1 MKHSTTTVLSRPAPA
16 CSPSHPQAGVT
27 LVEMLLVVALVG
39 LLAGL
44 AFPRISAGADSLRLT
59 SAADSIA
66 SLFNAALTRAE
77 RRGEALEIAILK
89 SGGRIH
95 VRSSAGF
102 ERDYP
107 LPEGIAVQAVLP
119 PLPPGTDGPRRFLIL
134 PGGTVPA
141 IAVELV
147 NRRGMRRI
155 VRLDPIT
162 GVPRVERVEEQ

>member
-1 MKHSTTTVLSRPAPA
+1 
-16 CSPSHPQAGVT
+16 
-27 LVEMLLVVALVG
+27 MLLVVALVG

-44 AFPRISAGADSLRLT
+44 AFPRISAGADSLRLA

-66 SLFNAALTRAE
+66 SLFNGALTRAE
-77 RRGEALEIAILK
+77 RRGEALEIAILQ
-89 SGGRIH
+89 SAGRIY

-102 ERDYP
+102 ERHYP
-107 LPEGIAVQAVLP
+107 LPEGVAVQAVLP
-119 PLPPGTDGPRRFLIL
+119 PLPAETDVARRFLVL